1 MKKLNSAVHVCNF
14 SAGEAEAGGRWRSVA
29 GQPRPPGELQ
39 AGERTCSRWM
49 ATPILLSVFVLT
61 SCSSYFL

>member
-14 SAGEAEAGGRWRSVA
+14 SAGEAEAGGRWRWVA

-39 AGERTCSRWM
+39 AGERTCLKKRGEQ
-49 ATPILLSVFVLT
+49 LLRADT
-61 SCSSYFL
+61 